1 MHNNVALRRRVGPT
15 DQRSLRDFRFPPDRY
30 QIAALRQM
38 TWRAKGRHTDG
49 RGHLH
54 CELNSRRSLVLGPR
68 YHEIHEY
75 WQAAVVRDA
84 RECAELSLFAGALR
98 LGRRRAR
105 ELNPAFAER
114 LPFVSNIIWII
125 VIGFVAGLIARFVS
139 PGPNGPSGFIL
150 TTVLGIV
157 GAFVAT
163 FIGQL
168 IGWYQ
173 LDQGAGLIGA
183 TVGAVIV
190 LFIWNR
196 LVVHHVIGDPGVGPQ
211 GRRP

>member
-1 MHNNVALRRRVGPT
+1 
-15 DQRSLRDFRFPPDRY
+15 
-30 QIAALRQM
+30 
-38 TWRAKGRHTDG
+38 
-49 RGHLH
+49 
-54 CELNSRRSLVLGPR
+54 
-68 YHEIHEY
+68 
-75 WQAAVVRDA
+75 
-84 RECAELSLFAGALR
+84 
-98 LGRRRAR
+98 
-105 ELNPAFAER
+105 
-114 LPFVSNIIWII
+114 VSNIIWII

-196 LVVHHVIGDPGVGPQ
+196 LVIHHIIGDPGAGPQ